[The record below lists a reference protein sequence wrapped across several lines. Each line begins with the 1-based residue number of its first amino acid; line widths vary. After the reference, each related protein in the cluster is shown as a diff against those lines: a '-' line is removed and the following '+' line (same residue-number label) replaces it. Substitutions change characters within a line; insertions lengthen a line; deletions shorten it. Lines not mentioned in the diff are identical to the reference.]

1 MENSAHFVSKIELL
15 LTMLSNFEKG
25 GAFKH
30 GCLMLFDGYLFHPY
44 KVLLSVY
51 SMITDL
57 ICLFWHMLLYIQ
69 YCSVWFSR
77 AGRDRETEEED
88 NKDFELR
95 FQVMF
100 RQLMFWDLAR

>member
-1 MENSAHFVSKIELL
+1 
-15 LTMLSNFEKG
+15 MLSNFEKG

-51 SMITDL
+51 GMITDL

-69 YCSVWFSR
+69 YCSVWFST